1 MQNNCEGTRSRSEEA
16 LVRQAQAGDQDAFGE
31 LMRRHYTASL
41 KTAISILRVREE
53 AEDEVQNAYWKAYQ
67 YVGQFQGDAQFST
80 WLTRIVVNQC
90 LMRLR
95 QARRARFVYLEDA
108 DLGRLE
114 PLAEEES
121 PEQALGRKEVAAL
134 LMREIRRI
142 PPLWRN
148 AFVLRDVRENS
159 VEQAAAKLG
168 ISDGAVKSRL
178 LRARQELR
186 KRLTAHAG
194 RRGPAALT
202 A

>member
-1 MQNNCEGTRSRSEEA
+1 MVSSLFSVCIKVILAKLKISVFFSFKLNLLFVMSKIFGTSLLGSKLSVIDWSAGGGPRMQNNCEGTRSRSEEA

-95 QARRARFVYLEDA
+95 QARR
-108 DLGRLE
+108 
-114 PLAEEES
+114 
-121 PEQALGRKEVAAL
+121 
-134 LMREIRRI
+134 
-142 PPLWRN
+142 
-148 AFVLRDVRENS
+148 
-159 VEQAAAKLG
+159 
-168 ISDGAVKSRL
+168 
-178 LRARQELR
+178 ELR
-186 KRLTAHAG
+186 RRRTARPG